1 MPNKWI
7 VGIDPDQEEQGYII
21 HRQAP
26 EFLAKWGVEPEGE
39 AILSDLVYTDAAE
52 PDSLAIYDFEWCDE
66 QPSEEL
72 FRNVCAEGVRVIDRY
87 LDFTAGL
94 KEEMIEIQEE
104 DIV

>member
-1 MPNKWI
+1 MPNRWI

-39 AILSDLVYTDAAE
+39 AILSGLVYTDAAE
-52 PDSLAIYDFEWCDE
+52 PDSIAIYDFEWDDDMPSDE
-66 QPSEEL
+66 V
-72 FRNVCAEGVRVIDRY
+72 FRKVCAEGIRCIDRY

-94 KEEMIEIQEE
+94 KEEMLDIEAEEQE
-104 DIV
+104 